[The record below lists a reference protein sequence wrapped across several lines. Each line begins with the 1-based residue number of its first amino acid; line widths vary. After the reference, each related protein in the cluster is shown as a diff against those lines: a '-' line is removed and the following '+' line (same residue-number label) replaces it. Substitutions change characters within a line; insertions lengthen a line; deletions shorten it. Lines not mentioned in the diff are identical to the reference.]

1 MSTGAHEAEG
11 KLGLSARNLTQNPNP
26 DSLGDSPP
34 IHTVPAEVQLGQ
46 RKVAPILCWPAS
58 GRVLPLVE
66 IT

>member
-11 KLGLSARNLTQNPNP
+11 KPGLSAQCLIQNPNP

-34 IHTVPAEVQLGQ
+34 IYTVPAEMQLGQ
-46 RKVAPILCWPAS
+46 CKLAPILCWPGS
-58 GRVLPLVE
+58 GRVLPLEE